1 MTTICCCSVAK
12 LCPTV
17 RDPMDWSIPG
27 FPVPHHLPEF
37 VQIHVHLIG
46 DAFQPSHPL
55 SPSSSAVN
63 LSQHQHLFPVS
74 QLFTSG
80 GQSTGASALA
90 SVLPKSIQGW
100 FPLRLTGL
108 ISLLSKDSQESS
120 AAPQF
125 KRNSAFF
132 VVQLSQ
138 PHMTTGNT
146 IALTR
151 RSLVGKVMSL
161 LLNTLSRFIVAFLQ
175 RSNHLF

>member
-100 FPLRLTGL
+100 YTLRLTGL
-108 ISLLSKDSQESS
+108 ISLLSKGFSRGFSS
-120 AAPQF
+120 TIVWKHQF
-125 KRNSAFF
+125 FG
-132 VVQLSQ
+132 VL
-138 PHMTTGNT
+138 P
-146 IALTR
+146 
-151 RSLVGKVMSL
+151 SL
-161 LLNTLSRFIVAFLQ
+161 LFIPHICTWVLDHYIQPKLPSPNGTNTFQ
-175 RSNHLF
+175 KTKQYK